1 MFNLLKLETE
11 EEFALPSA
19 YYAGVMHFR
28 EGQYETAIEDFKMAV
43 ADPKYSTEAPVWISS
58 AYMKMNRYS
67 DLVSYVEPIL
77 HDSTYRQ
84 SSGNLASIIAE
95 LQFQKQDYVNAAKSY
110 SVVLEKS
117 ASMMN
122 RERTYKY
129 AFSLYKSKQYD
140 EALKFLAKPS
150 RLEDSL
156 DQEIAKTRAL
166 ILIDQAQWD
175 SALQALKVVAAMP
188 FNPELADEAVLMSFS
203 LLQRNQK
210 WPELLKE
217 IKDYQKRFPQNKHS
231 EVLVSYALEALNK
244 QNNLSAIE
252 DFMLNFPVGKVK
264 FQELYQSTCYA
275 IATQAFDKHEDRK
288 AITYFKKSLDFAVN
302 REMAWYARYAL
313 AEMFA
318 RSNRNSDA
326 IKLYIPL
333 LAETSLPNGSK
344 ELSQRIRLSLAYS
357 FAFITYYD
365 RSLQYFEEYV
375 ANKPNGLRSVDDLRN
390 LAEITI
396 ANGNL
401 EGGMKLF
408 DEAIAQNSPQTTSLI
423 DRKALIY
430 YNLRKY
436 KEASDVYQDYLSKY
450 PSDVQSDAIFYR
462 LNEAKARQQ
471 TSEQYAQVIKNTIQF
486 LQQKSPTNPYIAPVL
501 LLRAQAYENTNQWFL
516 AMDDYVT
523 IVRKYTTDSS
533 AKEAIIGANEL
544 LKKAGR
550 YAEVLELQRIYATQ
564 HGDDPTLADQWY
576 DICVEMFRQGK
587 YKLLVP
593 ELVRFTQEYPTY
605 KQSDEL
611 NYMLGVSTYHTK
623 DLTNSVI
630 YLKRSQQGVSF
641 ANRSQYMLALVYEE
655 QKHLDLAITQ
665 LVDLKA
671 NISYQDTLTLD
682 VQDKLKQI
690 YGQQGKFDA
699 LTKLWADVDGADST
713 RKSQWALDIGQYAQ
727 DAQDFALANQWFEK
741 AIAFNLDEVGA
752 RASIAIAKSK
762 ALQKDWKASNAW
774 IVDEFVKSEG
784 RYYHLPDSI
793 VGLAYLQ
800 MADNFVHLKN
810 TVQAKAILQSVL
822 NSSSDD
828 AVKVLAKKKMDEIQ

>member
-1 MFNLLKLETE
+1 MCI
-11 EEFALPSA
+11 
-19 YYAGVMHFR
+19 R
-28 EGQYETAIEDFKMAV
+28 
-43 ADPKYSTEAPVWISS
+43 
-58 AYMKMNRYS
+58 
-67 DLVSYVEPIL
+67 
-77 HDSTYRQ
+77 DS
-84 SSGNLASIIAE
+84 
-95 LQFQKQDYVNAAKSY
+95 
-110 SVVLEKS
+110 
-117 ASMMN
+117 
-122 RERTYKY
+122 
-129 AFSLYKSKQYD
+129 
-140 EALKFLAKPS
+140 
-150 RLEDSL
+150 
-156 DQEIAKTRAL
+156 
-166 ILIDQAQWD
+166 
-175 SALQALKVVAAMP
+175 
-188 FNPELADEAVLMSFS
+188 
-203 LLQRNQK
+203 
-210 WPELLKE
+210 
-217 IKDYQKRFPQNKHS
+217 
-231 EVLVSYALEALNK
+231 
-244 QNNLSAIE
+244 
-252 DFMLNFPVGKVK
+252 
-264 FQELYQSTCYA
+264 
-275 IATQAFDKHEDRK
+275 
-288 AITYFKKSLDFAVN
+288 

-436 KEASDVYQDYLSKY
+436 KEASDVYQDYLSKF

-486 LQQKSPTNPYIAPVL
+486 LQQKSPTNPYFAPVL

-752 RASIAIAKSK
+752 RASIAMAKSK

-828 AVKVLAKKKMDEIQ
+828 SVKVLAKKKMDEIQ